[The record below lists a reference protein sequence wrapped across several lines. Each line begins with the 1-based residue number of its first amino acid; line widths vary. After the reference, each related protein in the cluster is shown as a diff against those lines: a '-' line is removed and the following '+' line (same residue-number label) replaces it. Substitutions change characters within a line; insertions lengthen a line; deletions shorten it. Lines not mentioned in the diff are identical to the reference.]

1 MSLVV
6 FQFFHQ
12 ADLGFLLYRFMGRT
26 VFTYTEGIVCP
37 DELHGNF
44 HQGCHTYGRFHVVG
58 EYEESSA
65 SGDYTA
71 MQCHTDTA
79 TCHSQLGNTGLEE
92 CTAEVT
98 FLEGMC
104 FLEESVCLVGIGK
117 VGRSNN
123 HIFYLSGE
131 STEHSGRCCAGGN
144 ACFLFDG
151 GPIHFGSLAGEKHF
165 QFGSLFW
172 IGFCPCGFGCILF
185 SHDFLQLSCTLGI

>member
-1 MSLVV
+1 MPQLFLLHLPGGVPTWNYV
-6 FQFFHQ
+6 PCGFQFFHQ

-104 FLEESVCLVGIGK
+104 FLRNPSVLSELE
-117 VGRSNN
+117 GRQKQQSY
-123 HIFYLSGE
+123 FLLE
-131 STEHSGRCCAGGN
+131 WREH
-144 ACFLFDG
+144 
-151 GPIHFGSLAGEKHF
+151 
-165 QFGSLFW
+165 
-172 IGFCPCGFGCILF
+172 
-185 SHDFLQLSCTLGI
+185 